1 MANGYSTNFESLT
14 QVLGSLGYDMSALT
28 SPGSLYGFGQGT
40 NYGTEYDMYFQ
51 PFDVAGFQEAQ
62 GSLRQLEENLL
73 SNVSQQFSQQTQDL
87 RQRYGG
93 TMEEIRAQ
101 SGQTGLMGGAA
112 QRQRRTASRVGTQEQ
127 RGLIQQ
133 RESGMQSVQEN
144 IGTRLGQLE
153 GTLLD
158 FLGSQAQMAL
168 NIKSF
173 DPTGGT
179 GGKMTTQQDIDNLMR
194 NLSSEQRSAFSSI
207 ATPLIGQP
215 YQITLDAFKDYMG
228 NQQDQEY

>member
-1 MANGYSTNFESLT
+1 MANGYSTNFQSLT
-14 QVLGSLGYDMSALT
+14 DLLGSLGYDMSALT

-40 NYGTEYDMYFQ
+40 DYGTQYDMYFQ
-51 PFDVAGFQEAQ
+51 PFDVAGYQEAQ
-62 GSLRQLEENLL
+62 ASLGELEQNLL
-73 SNVSQQFSQQTQDL
+73 TNVSQQFSQQTKDL

-101 SGQTGLMGGAA
+101 SGQTGLIGGAA

-127 RGLIQQ
+127 LGLVQQ
-133 RESGMQSVQEN
+133 RETGMQSVQEN
-144 IGTRLGQLE
+144 IGNKLGQLE

-173 DPTGGT
+173 DPLDENVETSTAGPAGMSMDNFNYNDFIERLNANIYDINIGGQY
-179 GGKMTTQQDIDNLMR
+179 GG
-194 NLSSEQRSAFSSI
+194 
-207 ATPLIGQP
+207 
-215 YQITLDAFKDYMG
+215 
-228 NQQDQEY
+228 

>member
-1 MANGYSTNFESLT
+1 MASGYSTNFESLT
-14 QVLGSLGYDMSALT
+14 QLLGSLGYDMSALT

-40 NYGTEYDMYFQ
+40 DYGTEYDQYFQ

-62 GSLRQLEENLL
+62 ASLGQLEENLL

-144 IGTRLGQLE
+144 IGAKLGQLE

-173 DPTGGT
+173 DPTGKSNVET
-179 GGKMTTQQDIDNLMR
+179 SNATQG
-194 NLSSEQRSAFSSI
+194 S
-207 ATPLIGQP
+207 G
-215 YQITLDAFKDYMG
+215 MG
-228 NQQDQEY
+228 NFNYNDFLETLRANVYDTNIGGQYGG

>member
-1 MANGYSTNFESLT
+1 MANGYSTNFQSLT
-14 QVLGSLGYDMSALT
+14 DLLGSLGYDMSALT

-40 NYGTEYDMYFQ
+40 NYGTQYDMYFQ
-51 PFDVAGFQEAQ
+51 PFDVAGYQEAQ
-62 GSLRQLEENLL
+62 ASLGELEQNLL
-73 SNVSQQFSQQTQDL
+73 TNVSQQFSQQTKDL

-101 SGQTGLMGGAA
+101 SGQTGLIGGAA

-127 RGLIQQ
+127 LGLVQQ
-133 RESGMQSVQEN
+133 RETGMQSVQEN
-144 IGTRLGQLE
+144 IGNKLGQLE

-173 DPTGGT
+173 DPLDENVETSTAGPAGMSMDNFNYNDFIERMNANIYDINIGGQYD
-179 GGKMTTQQDIDNLMR
+179 G
-194 NLSSEQRSAFSSI
+194 
-207 ATPLIGQP
+207 
-215 YQITLDAFKDYMG
+215 
-228 NQQDQEY
+228 

>member
-1 MANGYSTNFESLT
+1 MANGYSTNFQSLT
-14 QVLGSLGYDMSALT
+14 DLLGSLGYDMSALT

-40 NYGTEYDMYFQ
+40 NYGTQYDMYFQ
-51 PFDVAGFQEAQ
+51 PFDVAGYQEAQ
-62 GSLRQLEENLL
+62 ASLGELEQNLL
-73 SNVSQQFSQQTQDL
+73 TNVSQQFSQQTKDL

-101 SGQTGLMGGAA
+101 SGQTGLIGGAA

-127 RGLIQQ
+127 LGLVQQ
-133 RESGMQSVQEN
+133 RETGMQSVQEN
-144 IGTRLGQLE
+144 IGNKLGQLE

-173 DPTGGT
+173 DPLDENVETSTAGPAGMSMDNFNYNDFIERLNANIYDINIGGQY
-179 GGKMTTQQDIDNLMR
+179 GG
-194 NLSSEQRSAFSSI
+194 
-207 ATPLIGQP
+207 
-215 YQITLDAFKDYMG
+215 
-228 NQQDQEY
+228 